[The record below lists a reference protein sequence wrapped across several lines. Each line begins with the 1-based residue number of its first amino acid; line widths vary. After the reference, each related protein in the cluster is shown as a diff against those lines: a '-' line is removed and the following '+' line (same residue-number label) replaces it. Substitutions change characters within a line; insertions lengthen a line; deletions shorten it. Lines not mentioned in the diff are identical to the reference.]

1 MSASY
6 KRYNDLGSTAAEK
19 AREKVIQEQMLSAQ
33 QKILEQQH
41 LLEQQ
46 QKQLDLQKKQL
57 ARSSAYAQQEAQARA
72 VNSRGSRGGNTT
84 SAATVY
90 EGSYAPEVTTR
101 EQKNKMIWSNEIC
114 VFKISA
120 PWCKPCVEIA
130 PKYNALAKLVNKPG
144 KIMLF
149 AEEYDKTN
157 PNKLSANVQSIP
169 AFDFW
174 FRGKKV
180 HRMVGADF
188 EQVQRNVRMMM
199 TNAKNGENGNAE
211 KMQMEQ
217 EPPHPA
223 DGMQSK
229 NRRAHSNNG
238 MYPPSAMRM

>member
-19 AREKVIQEQMLSAQ
+19 AKEKIIQEQMLAAQ
-33 QKILEQQH
+33 HKISEQQH

-46 QKQLDLQKKQL
+46 EKQLDLQKKQL
-57 ARSSAYAQQEAQARA
+57 ARSSAYAQKEAQARA
-72 VNSRGSRGGNTT
+72 VNSRGSRGMNTT
-84 SAATVY
+84 VY
-90 EGSYAPEVTTR
+90 TGSSAPEVTTR

-130 PKYNALAKLVNKPG
+130 PRYNALAKLVNKPR

-149 AEEYDKTN
+149 SEEYDKTD
-157 PNKLSANVQSIP
+157 PNKLSSNVQSIP

-180 HRMVGADF
+180 HRLVGADF
-188 EQVQRNVRMMM
+188 DQVQRNVQMMVA
-199 TNAKNGENGNAE
+199 NSKKGANGNTA

-217 EPPHPA
+217 EHLEFL
-223 DGMQSK
+223 K
-229 NRRAHSNNG
+229 L
-238 MYPPSAMRM
+238 

>member
-19 AREKVIQEQMLSAQ
+19 AKEKIIQEQMLAAQ
-33 QKILEQQH
+33 HKISEQQH

-46 QKQLDLQKKQL
+46 EKQLDLQKKQL
-57 ARSSAYAQQEAQARA
+57 ARSSAYAQKEAQARA
-72 VNSRGSRGGNTT
+72 VNSRGSRGMNTT
-84 SAATVY
+84 VY
-90 EGSYAPEVTTR
+90 TGSTAPEVTTR

-130 PKYNALAKLVNKPG
+130 PRYNALAKLVNKPR

-149 AEEYDKTN
+149 SEEYDKTD
-157 PNKLSANVQSIP
+157 PNKLSSNVQSIP

-180 HRMVGADF
+180 HRLVGADF
-188 EQVQRNVRMMM
+188 DQVQRNVQMMLV
-199 TNAKNGENGNAE
+199 NSQKGANGNTA

-229 NRRAHSNNG
+229 NQRVQSNNG